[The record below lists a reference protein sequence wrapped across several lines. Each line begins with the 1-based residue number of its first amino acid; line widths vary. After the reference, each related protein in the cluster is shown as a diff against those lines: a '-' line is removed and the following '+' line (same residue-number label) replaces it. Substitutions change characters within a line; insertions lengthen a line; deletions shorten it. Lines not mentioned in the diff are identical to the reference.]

1 MVLIHSLNTTKG
13 SARSEAEFLRAE
25 SLPGAM
31 APEGGTVEKEREYT
45 FKSHKELTETFA
57 LQHALFSAKQ

>member
-1 MVLIHSLNTTKG
+1 MVLIHCLNTTKG

-31 APEGGTVEKEREYT
+31 APEGGTVEQKEREYI
-45 FKSHKELTETFA
+45 HL
-57 LQHALFSAKQ
+57 